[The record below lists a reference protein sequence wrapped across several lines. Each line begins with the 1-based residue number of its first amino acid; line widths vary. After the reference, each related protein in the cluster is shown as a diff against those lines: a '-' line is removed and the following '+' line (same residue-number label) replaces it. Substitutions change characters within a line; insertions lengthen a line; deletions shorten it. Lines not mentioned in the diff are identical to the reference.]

1 MKHLLTAIV
10 FAALL
15 LPAGSAA
22 IFAAEDA
29 KPAAAAA
36 APAEPAT
43 LPKDIVW
50 ETDNEE
56 PLIGSEKAIRGGTLN
71 FAIGAYPLTFRIMGP
86 NNNDFFA
93 SWNQAFTAGF
103 GLVGRHPVTDKFIPI
118 MATHWS
124 VQKDQ
129 KTIYFKLDPD
139 AKFSDGHAITA
150 DDYVFTWQMMKSK
163 FIVDPFYNSYAERY
177 YQSVDKIDDHTLRIV
192 GTRPSWRPLVDYAGL
207 WPTPAH
213 ATVLDESWVT
223 RTTNQPQIAVG
234 PYVVSETERGQSITF
249 KRIP

>member
-29 KPAAAAA
+29 KPASTGAAT
-36 APAEPAT
+36 PAEPAT
-43 LPKDIVW
+43 LPKDVVW

-71 FAIGAYPLTFRIMGP
+71 VAIGAYPLTFRIMGP

-124 VQKDQ
+124 IQKDQ

-139 AKFSDGHAITA
+139 AKFSDGHPITA
-150 DDYVFTWQMMKSK
+150 DDYVFTWKMMKSK

-177 YQSVDKIDDHTLRIV
+177 YQ
-192 GTRPSWRPLVDYAGL
+192 
-207 WPTPAH
+207 
-213 ATVLDESWVT
+213 
-223 RTTNQPQIAVG
+223 
-234 PYVVSETERGQSITF
+234 
-249 KRIP
+249 